1 MERERPTTSE
11 SARMP
16 CRGTATFPLPAD
28 ASAPGRARRT
38 LAQLLG
44 SGDARLNAALLA
56 VSELVTNAV
65 RHGHR
70 TGTGTIELCIATS
83 AGGLRVSVGSAG
95 PPFEP
100 APARRGTAGG
110 WGLGIVAAVS
120 RAWGVEEGRETTVVW
135 FEL

>member
-1 MERERPTTSE
+1 MERERTTTSE

-16 CRGTATFPLPAD
+16 FRGTATFPLPAD
-28 ASAPGRARRT
+28 ATAPGRARRT

-70 TGTGTIELCIATS
+70 TGAGTIELCVATS

-95 PPFEP
+95 PLFEP
-100 APARRGTAGG
+100 APARLGAAGG
-110 WGLGIVAAVS
+110 WGLGIVAAVT
-120 RAWGVEEGRETTVVW
+120 RAWGVEEGRGTTVVW